1 LILLNIVLER
11 NEEKEIIEFLKN
23 KNILL
28 EIKYYDNRN
37 DGTD

>member
-1 LILLNIVLER
+1 MNKTQYSIL
-11 NEEKEIIEFLKN
+11 EEEFLKN